1 MTAILRTRTL
11 AAALVVTGI
20 VAGGCSQSGERP
32 GSSAGAD
39 PDLTDVQLVSSL
51 QTFDSCDAVRTWV
64 RDEVVPRIGPYG
76 FPGSGPVPEG
86 PVAPGVAE
94 TTVADD
100 MASSAGADGEASART
115 SGAAAAPDAAGP
127 GQEAAPEVSGTNV
140 QVEGVDEPDV
150 VKTDGTRILAV
161 QGNRLH
167 LASATDARLLD
178 SVDLPHDV
186 ADAQLFLS
194 GDRVIVLSSS
204 YGDAG
209 GDIPVPQDGELD
221 RASWTTPGTR
231 VTEVNISGETL
242 TVGDTFELDGSFVA
256 ARMTGNVARLVV
268 HADPQLELPLV
279 APATDSEEARDRAEE
294 TNRGIVEEAAAED
307 FLPRWHRL
315 DAGGR
320 SVEDGP
326 MVSCDRAHA
335 PRTFAGFGMVAV
347 VTFDVSDGIAAGIG
361 ASDGAGVMAG
371 GQTVYASAEHL
382 YVAAPEWFDWSA
394 PRPLDDV
401 PEDVPDDLGTDIHR
415 FDITGP
421 AATYEMS
428 GHVDGTLLDQFALD
442 EHDGH
447 LRVATTTGLAWA
459 GGDDE
464 SESHVTVLAPSDGA
478 LVEVGRVS
486 GLGRGETIQSVRFMG
501 GVGYVV
507 TFEQTDPLYTLD
519 LADPAA
525 PVVAGELTILGFSAY
540 LHPVG
545 DGRLLGVG
553 QDATEEGRQLGT
565 QIALFDVRDPAA
577 PTRLAQAVI
586 PESSSAAEW
595 DHHAFLWWAPTGL
608 AAVPVSAY
616 AVGGSFDGLVGFG
629 VDVEGGTV
637 GEIGR
642 ISHPAVTVPG
652 GGSGGSGGVV
662 EPVPPAPTKPVEP
675 TDPGGIVAPEDFSVP
690 DPILRSFVVGDR
702 LWTLSSGGLGT
713 SDLATLGGTEF
724 LPFA

>member
-32 GSSAGAD
+32 GSGAGAD

-127 GQEAAPEVSGTNV
+127 GQEAAPDVSGTNV

-186 ADAQLFLS
+186 ADAQLFLF
-194 GDRVIVLSSS
+194 GDRVIVLSLS

-231 VTEVNISGETL
+231 VTEVDISGETL

-256 ARMTGNVARLVV
+256 ARMTGDVARLVL

-279 APATDSEEARDRAEE
+279 APATDSDEARDRAEE

-320 SVEDGP
+320 PVEDGP

-394 PRPLDDV
+394 PRPLDEV
-401 PEDVPDDLGTDIHR
+401 PEDVPDLGTDIHR

-525 PVVAGELTILGFSAY
+525 PVVAGELKILGFSAY

-595 DHHAFLWWAPTGL
+595 DHHAFLWWAPSGL

-642 ISHPAVTVPG
+642 ISHPAVTVAG

-675 TDPGGIVAPEDFSVP
+675 TDPGGIVAPEDFSIP